1 MLVTIRLALEVSDGA
16 NTVYNLAQTFYL
28 LPWAVLAVPLATA
41 AYPTVAAAHA
51 QGRDGSGT
59 VSDAGRAI
67 MLLSCLGAAGL
78 VAVARP
84 AAAIILPDE
93 PGQARDMA
101 LAMVAFA
108 PGLIG
113 YGIGALH
120 QRTLYAV
127 GGQRVAAL
135 AIGLGWTVAAVSAIG
150 FSHTMSNRPVAL
162 ALANSVGMLVLGAAL
177 AIGVA
182 RRCGRAGLRGLTRA
196 GLAGVVAAVAA
207 SLAGW
212 FVVPPATPGVW
223 RLIGQGMLSSGVAA
237 LVFVAASALLD
248 REDLRMVTHAVTR
261 RIRGR
266 GVR

>member
-1 MLVTIRLALEVSDGA
+1 V
-16 NTVYNLAQTFYL
+16 
-28 LPWAVLAVPLATA
+28 ATA

-51 QGRDGSGT
+51 SGRDGSVT
-59 VSDAGRAI
+59 VAASGRAI

-78 VAVARP
+78 VAIARP
-84 AAAIILPDE
+84 AASIVLPDE

-127 GGQRVAAL
+127 GGQRVAAI
-135 AIGLGWTVAAVSAIG
+135 AIGLGWTVAAISAIV
-150 FSHTMSNRPVAL
+150 FSQAMSSVIGSRPVAL

-182 RRCGRAGLRGLTRA
+182 RRCGKAALGGLTRA
-196 GLAGVVAAVAA
+196 GIAGVVAAGAA
-207 SLAGW
+207 AVAGW
-212 FVVPPATPGVW
+212 FVIPGTTPGIW
-223 RLIGQGMLSSGVAA
+223 PLIGQGMLAGGVAA
-237 LVFVAASALLD
+237 LVFVAMGVLLD
-248 REDLRMVTHAVTR
+248 REDLRVVAQAVSR
-261 RIRGR
+261 RIRGKGDDDR
-266 GVR
+266 